1 MNKRIS
7 WSCCFLIF
15 ALVVAACAPA
25 AVPPTPLAPQTPVAT
40 LVTVVHW
47 QHHYEARAKFIQEVL
62 IPAFEKAHPGVKIQ
76 FESIPY
82 NAYWEKLVPS
92 LQAGTGPD
100 VFQIPSPMV
109 LEFVRRDLLA
119 PIPAGI
125 LTAEAARQAYI
136 PWVVS
141 NLIVD
146 GQLWG
151 LPTDVQVELLY
162 VNNTLAQAA
171 GLDLSK
177 GPQTWEDLVAWA
189 KAMTRIEGGQMIQA
203 GLDLIPGAWR
213 YYDTFP
219 QQAMMEPVADCE
231 RQTVNYA
238 SPDGVRAWS
247 FLRDL
252 VRVHQVDDPNFLP
265 GQDRFVLGKAGM
277 TVHLSVYQRTLALQA
292 PNLEYTIY
300 PVPHPADRPST
311 TAGSSWA
318 YVVSKRARNADA
330 AWAWVNFL
338 TSPESQ
344 IRWFREVGELP
355 SRLDL
360 LDRPEVTGAG
370 PFASIVLQALKGA
383 EAVDVCGWDDI
394 YAFREDLFQKL
405 IREDVDV
412 AATVKTFADKEQAHI
427 REKFAQLKK

>member
-1 MNKRIS
+1 MKLEKHLLRSIVGII
-7 WSCCFLIF
+7 LP
-15 ALVVAACAPA
+15 VVAACAPA
-25 AVPPTPLAPQTPVAT
+25 ATLAPSPTPPPMI
-40 LVTVVHW
+40 TVVHW

-62 IPAFEKAHPGVKIQ
+62 IPAFEKANPNVKIQ

-92 LQAGTGPD
+92 IEAGTGPD
-100 VFQIPSPMV
+100 VFQIPGPMV

-119 PIPAGI
+119 PVPSRI
-125 LTAEAARQAYI
+125 LTADQARKEFI
-136 PWVVS
+136 PWVIS
-141 NLIVD
+141 KLIVD
-146 GQLWG
+146 GQLYG

-162 VNNTLAQAA
+162 VNNALARAA
-171 GLDLSK
+171 GLDLSR

-189 KAMTRIEGGQMIQA
+189 KAMTRREGGQLIQI

-219 QQAMMEPVADCE
+219 QQAMTEPVADCE
-231 RQTVNYA
+231 KLTVNYS

-265 GQDRFVLGKAGM
+265 GQDRFVVGKAGM
-277 TVHLSVYQRTLALQA
+277 VVNLSVYQRTLALQA
-292 PNLEYTIY
+292 PSLQYTIY
-300 PVPHPADRPST
+300 QVPHPSDRPPT

-318 YVVSKRARNADA
+318 YVVSKRSPKAEA
-330 AWAWVNFL
+330 AWAWVSFL
-338 TSPESQ
+338 TSAENQ
-344 IRWFREVGELP
+344 VRWFKEVGEMP

-360 LDRPEVTGAG
+360 LERPELTGAG
-370 PFASIVLQALKGA
+370 PFAGVVLQALKSA

-412 AATVKTFADKEQAHI
+412 AATVKEFAAKEQAHI
-427 REKFAQLKK
+427 QEKFAKLKEVK